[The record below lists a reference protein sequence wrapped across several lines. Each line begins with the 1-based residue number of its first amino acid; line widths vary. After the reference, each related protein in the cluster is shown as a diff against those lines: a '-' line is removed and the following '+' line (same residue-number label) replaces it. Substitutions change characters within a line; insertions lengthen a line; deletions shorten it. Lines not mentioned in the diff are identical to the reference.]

1 MTRARVRLAVIDTEP
16 TFAKGL
22 EMLSS
27 APDAPIDLVASTDA
41 ASAAVWLVR
50 EARPDVVVVDLGL
63 APPGALSAIT
73 AIRRRAPS
81 LAVAAT
87 TARND
92 RGLVTQA
99 LRAGASGVLPRSCAP
114 DVLVQGLLALAHGWL
129 LLPREI
135 APLPA
140 PGTPRL
146 NTSELR
152 LWRYLAED
160 RSTTEIAVALSV
172 SPRTVKRMTAALLRR
187 LGVRSRTQAAA
198 LAGRDGLL
206 DG

>member
-1 MTRARVRLAVIDTEP
+1 MTKARVRLAVIDTEP

-22 EMLSS
+22 EMLAA
-27 APDAPIDLVASTDA
+27 APDAPIDLIASAGT

-50 EARPDVVVVDLGL
+50 ESRPDVVVVDLGL

-73 AIRRRAPS
+73 AIRRDAPS

-87 TARND
+87 TALDD

-99 LRAGASGVLPRSCAP
+99 LRAGADGVLPRSCEP

-135 APLPA
+135 VVLPPLRA
-140 PGTPRL
+140 PRL
-146 NTSELR
+146 STPELR
-152 LWRYLAED
+152 LWRFLAED
-160 RSTTEIAVALSV
+160 HSTTEIAGALSV

-206 DG
+206 DS

>member
-1 MTRARVRLAVIDTEP
+1 MRLAVIDTEP

-22 EMLSS
+22 EMLAA
-27 APDAPIDLVASTDA
+27 APDAPIDLVASTDS
-41 ASAAVWLVR
+41 ASAAVRLVS

-87 TARND
+87 TAGED

-99 LRAGASGVLPRSCAP
+99 LRAGANGVLPRSCQP

-129 LLPREI
+129 LLPRQT
-135 APLPA
+135 ALLPTA
-140 PGTPRL
+140 GTPRL
-146 NTSELR
+146 NTAELR
-152 LWRYLAED
+152 LWRFLAED
-160 RSTTEIAVALSV
+160 RSTTEIARTLSV

-206 DG
+206 DD